1 MSVIPKSPVQT
12 ALKKRTGETK
22 QIVVHCSASGPTST
36 WGWKEINQM
45 HVRDNGWAAIG
56 YHVVIKRDG
65 TIEAGRPLDT
75 VGAHASQINSTSVGV
90 CLIGGLNGKRTD
102 PFEKN
107 FTKEQAVSLVAVLKE
122 LQEKYPKA
130 ELIGHHD
137 VPGANKECPAFAFK
151 AWWKAL

>member
-1 MSVIPKSPVQT
+1 MSVIPKSPVQV

-75 VGAHASQINSTSVGV
+75 VGAHAAPINSTSVGV
-90 CLIGGLNGKRTD
+90 CLIGGLGGKRTD
-102 PFEKN
+102 PFLKN
-107 FTKEQAVSLVAVLKE
+107 FTKEQEASLLEVLKE
-122 LQEKYPKA
+122 LHGLYPNAKT
-130 ELIGHHD
+130 IPHNS
-137 VPGANKECPAFAFK
+137 VANKECPAFDFEEWAST
-151 AWWKAL
+151 